1 MKGVWEFLLSY
12 FFFEVYIKIRE
23 GRTPERSWEKLGEVR
38 NWEKFEPL
46 REVYFKSK
54 EVWEKL
60 GEIWTNS
67 EKFRKT
73 ERSKRE
79 FKRNLDKLRVVYFKI
94 KGVWEKLEDVLSY
107 FNK

>member
-73 ERSKRE
+73 QRS
-79 FKRNLDKLRVVYFKI
+79 L
-94 KGVWEKLEDVLSY
+94 EKLSKVRENLREIWTNSE
-107 FNK
+107 